1 MECGYSSLEIHLS
14 APSPISACRCSPGC
28 TCWICCALQLHPRQP
43 LASTT
48 CTKLH
53 NYLGKTCLLPLMFI
67 KVKSGHFLQTAAL
80 LLSFLQLVL
89 QHYRHYSVQCMTA
102 IWVTKHGFYNEICHT
117 VTWCEQTS
125 LYTMHAVDKLTP
137 NQWAGCARGHLVWC
151 RQCFP
156 AMGKHHIFQ
165 SCNVFFLQMYSHTR
179 FALIVPVSW
188 AELCQQQSIR
198 AYA

>member
-28 TCWICCALQLHPRQP
+28 TCWICCALQLYPRQP

-89 QHYRHYSVQCMTA
+89 QHYSTTLFSVWLQFELQSMVFIMKSATLWFGMGRHPCTPCMLWTNWPQTNGPGVPGA
-102 IWVTKHGFYNEICHT
+102 IWCDAGSASLPWAST
-117 VTWCEQTS
+117 TS
-125 LYTMHAVDKLTP
+125 SSPVMFSFCK
-137 NQWAGCARGHLVWC
+137 CI
-151 RQCFP
+151 
-156 AMGKHHIFQ
+156 HIH
-165 SCNVFFLQMYSHTR
+165 VLH
-179 FALIVPVSW
+179 W
-188 AELCQQQSIR
+188 
-198 AYA
+198 